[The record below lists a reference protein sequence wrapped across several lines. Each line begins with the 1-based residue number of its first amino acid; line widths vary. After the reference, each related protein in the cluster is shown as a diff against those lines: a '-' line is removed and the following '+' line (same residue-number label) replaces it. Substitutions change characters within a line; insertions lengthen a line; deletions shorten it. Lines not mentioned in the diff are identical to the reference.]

1 MPTILLGTVCQ
12 YECADAH
19 EPNKVSPM
27 RLSTAKR
34 TFGPEEWT
42 LSSLL
47 SLTWGSSFLLIA
59 IAVDHLDAALVPFG
73 RALAG
78 GVALAFFPGSRDSI
92 PLRHWPRI
100 VLLGLVW
107 MAVPFW
113 LFPLA
118 ERTVTSGIAGMVNGG
133 LPVIMACVTALWV
146 RRLPSLR
153 RVAAIALGLVGIVTV
168 TLPAVR
174 IDAPGGKPI
183 ADVLGMA
190 YLLIAVLC
198 YAIGANLARPLQAA
212 YSPARLLMRVQLAAA
227 LWSLPLAVPGVARST
242 FTLGSVL
249 AVLTLGV
256 VGTGVAFVV
265 FGTLLER
272 TGITRAMIPT
282 YFTPIVGLVLGAVF
296 RDEHI
301 ATVSVVGMCIV
312 IVSAWMTSR
321 PDDRDVM
328 LDE

>member
-1 MPTILLGTVCQ
+1 
-12 YECADAH
+12 
-19 EPNKVSPM
+19 
-27 RLSTAKR
+27 
-34 TFGPEEWT
+34 
-42 LSSLL
+42 
-47 SLTWGSSFLLIA
+47 LTWGSSFLLIA

-78 GVALAFFPGSRDSI
+78 GIALAFFPGSRDSV

-100 VLLGLVW
+100 ALLGLVW
-107 MAVPFW
+107 MALPFW

-174 IDAPGGKPI
+174 IEAPGVKPI

-198 YAIGANLARPLQAA
+198 YAIGANLARPLQAV

-227 LWSLPLAVPGVARST
+227 LWSLPLAVPGVAKST

-328 LDE
+328 LTQIQD

>member
-1 MPTILLGTVCQ
+1 
-12 YECADAH
+12 
-19 EPNKVSPM
+19 M
-27 RLSTAKR
+27 RGQLATR
-34 TFGPEEWT
+34 RFGVQEWT
-42 LSSLL
+42 LSVLL

-92 PLRHWPRI
+92 PLQHWPRI
-100 VLLGLVW
+100 ALLGLVW
-107 MAVPFW
+107 MALPFW

-174 IDAPGGKPI
+174 IEAPGVKPI

-198 YAIGANLARPLQAA
+198 YAIGTNLARPLQAV

-227 LWSLPLAVPGVARST
+227 LWSLPLAVPGVAKST